1 MHRNQE
7 NDMAHCLVTGANRGI
22 GLALCTLLAGR
33 GEQVIAACRD
43 SSKALDALG
52 VRVETGV
59 EVGDPDSVQRL
70 AEALEG
76 QPLDWLINNAGVLRR
91 DTLGGLLGE
100 ALDDLYLQFR
110 VNSVGPLLVTQAL
123 LGNLQPGAK
132 IGIVTSRMGSV
143 GDNTSGS
150 YYGYRMSKAAVNA
163 AGKSLAMDLKERGI
177 AVALLHPGY
186 VRTEMVGGGGDVEPE
201 QAAAGLIARL
211 DELTLDTTGRFW
223 HANGEALPW

>member
-1 MHRNQE
+1 LQLNQE
-7 NDMAHCLVTGANRGI
+7 NNMAHCLVTGANRGI

-70 AEALEG
+70 AEALAG

-91 DTLGGLLGE
+91 DTLGGLHDE

-211 DELTLDTTGRFW
+211 DELTLDTTGGFW

>member
-1 MHRNQE
+1 
-7 NDMAHCLVTGANRGI
+7 MAHCLVTGANRGI
-22 GLALCTLLAGR
+22 GLALCTLLADR

-43 SSKALDALG
+43 SSKALDALD

-76 QPLDWLINNAGVLRR
+76 QPIDWLINNAGVLRR
-91 DTLGGLLGE
+91 DTLGGLHGE

-223 HANGEALPW
+223 HANGQALPW

>member
-1 MHRNQE
+1 
-7 NDMAHCLVTGANRGI
+7 MAHCLVTGANRGI
-22 GLALCTLLAGR
+22 GLALCKLLAGR
-33 GEQVIAACRD
+33 GEQVIAACRN

-52 VRVETGV
+52 VRVVTGV
-59 EVGDPDSVQRL
+59 EVGDADSVQRL

-76 QPLDWLINNAGVLRR
+76 QAIDWLINNAGVLRR
-91 DTLGGLLGE
+91 DTLGGLHGE
-100 ALDDLYLQFR
+100 ALEDLYLQFR

-211 DELTLDTTGRFW
+211 DALTLDTTGGFW
-223 HANGEALPW
+223 HANGQTLPW

>member
-1 MHRNQE
+1 
-7 NDMAHCLVTGANRGI
+7 MAHCLVTGANRGI

-91 DTLGGLLGE
+91 DTLGGLHGE

-211 DELTLDTTGRFW
+211 DALTLDTTGGFW
-223 HANGEALPW
+223 HANGETLPW

>member
-1 MHRNQE
+1 
-7 NDMAHCLVTGANRGI
+7 MAHCLVTGANRGI
-22 GLALCTLLAGR
+22 GLALCTLLADR
-33 GEQVIAACRD
+33 GDQVIAACRTG
-43 SSKALDALG
+43 SKALDALG

-59 EVGDPDSVQRL
+59 DVGDPEAVQRL
-70 AEALEG
+70 AGALEG

-91 DTLGGLLGE
+91 DTLGALHGE
-100 ALDDLYLQFR
+100 AVDDLYLQFR

-163 AGKSLAMDLKERGI
+163 AGKSLAMDLKERDI

-201 QAAAGLIARL
+201 EAAAGLIARL
-211 DELTLDTTGRFW
+211 DALTLETTGGFW

>member
-1 MHRNQE
+1 
-7 NDMAHCLVTGANRGI
+7 MAHCLVTGANRGI

-43 SSKALDALG
+43 SSNALDALG

-70 AEALEG
+70 AEALAG

-91 DTLGGLLGE
+91 DTLGGLHDE

-211 DELTLDTTGRFW
+211 DELTLDTTGGFW

>member
-1 MHRNQE
+1 
-7 NDMAHCLVTGANRGI
+7 MAHCLVTGANRGI
-22 GLALCTLLAGR
+22 GLALCKLLADR
-33 GEQVIAACRD
+33 GDQVIAACRNR
-43 SSKALDALG
+43 SKALDALG

-59 EVGDPDSVQRL
+59 DVGDPDSVQRL
-70 AEALEG
+70 AEVLEG

-91 DTLGGLLGE
+91 DTLGALHGE
-100 ALDDLYLQFR
+100 AVDDLYLQFR

-132 IGIVTSRMGSV
+132 IGIITSRMGSV

-163 AGKSLAMDLKERGI
+163 AGKSLAMDLKARDI

-201 QAAAGLIARL
+201 EAATGLIARL
-211 DELTLDTTGRFW
+211 DALTLETTGGFW
-223 HANGEALPW
+223 HANGAALPW

>member
-1 MHRNQE
+1 
-7 NDMAHCLVTGANRGI
+7 MAHCLVTGANRGI
-22 GLALCTLLAGR
+22 GLALCKLLADR
-33 GEQVIAACRD
+33 GDQVIAACRG
-43 SSKALDALG
+43 SSKELDALG

-59 EVGDPDSVQRL
+59 EVSDPESVRRL
-70 AEALEG
+70 AKTLGGEA
-76 QPLDWLINNAGVLRR
+76 LDWLINNAGVLRR
-91 DTLGGLLGE
+91 DTLGGLQGE
-100 ALDDLYLQFR
+100 ALEDIYLQFR

-132 IGIVTSRMGSV
+132 VGIVTSRMGSV
-143 GDNTSGS
+143 SDNTSGG

-163 AGKSLAMDLKERGI
+163 AGKSLAMDLKDRGI

-211 DELTLDTTGRFW
+211 DALTLGTTGGFW
-223 HANGEALPW
+223 HANGQALPW